1 MFGLPIHHRLI
12 ILAALAGLAI
22 TSCTSSNA
30 DVDETE
36 RDDAGNVVE
45 GGDLGVFRLQVGD
58 CILVPSGID
67 DGSTDEV
74 GALAAIPC
82 NEEHT
87 GEVVLVEDQFYG
99 DVDEFPGEDES
110 FTMAGPPCI
119 DALDAYTGT
128 EYESSTFDFY
138 TLVPT
143 SLSWD
148 QLDDRAQ

>member
-1 MFGLPIHHRLI
+1 VAIFGLPLHHRLI
-12 ILAALAGLAI
+12 ILAALTGLAI

-45 GGDLGVFRLQVGD
+45 GGDLG
-58 CILVPSGID
+58 
-67 DGSTDEV
+67 
-74 GALAAIPC
+74 
-82 NEEHT
+82 
-87 GEVVLVEDQFYG
+87 EVVLVEDQFHG

-148 QLDDRAQ
+148 QLDDRELVCIGLTLDDDLATVVSTMGSIRAG